1 MKKSKLALLSLSS
14 TSSIALASCADA
26 IQKDDFMDKL
36 FPNPWDALAVFLAFI
51 VLLLVVFYFAYKPVK
66 NLIKKRGDYVEGKI
80 KTAETREQE
89 SEKLLKE
96 ANEEIKA
103 KKIEAMGIVEKAK
116 EDANKER
123 AAILEKTKEEKQAEI
138 KRTKEQIAQEIEA
151 SKDEIHREIVSV
163 ALDASSKVLER
174 EVNKKDNEKL
184 IDSFID
190 DLKEDK

>member
-1 MKKSKLALLSLSS
+1 MKKTLKFLPLLGAPVVLSS
-14 TSSIALASCADA
+14 CGME
-26 IQKDDFMDKL
+26 KEDFLDKL

-51 VLLLVVFYFAYKPVK
+51 ILLIAVFFFAYKPVK
-66 NLIKKRGDYVEGKI
+66 NLLKKRGDYVEDKI
-80 KTAETREQE
+80 KSAESKEQE
-89 SEKLLKE
+89 ATKLLSD
-96 ANEEIKA
+96 ANEEVKA

-123 AAILEKTKEEKQAEI
+123 QAILDKAKEERQAEVN
-138 KRTKEQIAQEIEA
+138 KAKEEIAQEIEA

-163 ALDASSKVLER
+163 AIDASSKVLER
-174 EVNKKDNEKL
+174 EVTKKDNEKL

>member
-1 MKKSKLALLSLSS
+1 MKKSKFLVLALSSVTLSG
-14 TSSIALASCADA
+14 CADA
-26 IQKDDFMDKL
+26 ITKESFMDKL
-36 FPNPWDALAVFLAFI
+36 FPNPWDALAIFIAFV

-66 NLIKKRGDYVEGKI
+66 KLLKQRDEYVSSKI
-80 KTAETREQE
+80 KNAEEREKE
-89 SEKLLKE
+89 SEKLLNK

-103 KKIEAMGIVEKAK
+103 SRKEAMEIVEQAK
-116 EDANKER
+116 NDANKER
-123 AAILEKTKEEKQAEI
+123 QAILDKAKEEKAQEI
-138 KRTKEQIAQEIEA
+138 KRTKEEIAQEIEA

-190 DLKEDK
+190 DLKESK